1 MAIKKNETTTTM
13 RNNEHFLIRNRN
25 MRNELLAK
33 TDYYMLLDVYETLT
47 DIQKEEI
54 RNYRKVLRD
63 FINENKDKYLTDSNN
78 FIDFPQP
85 PEWVGTLDLPKY

>member
-63 FINENKDKYLTDSNN
+63 FINENKDKYLTDCNN
-78 FIDFPQP
+78 FIDFPHP
-85 PEWVGTLDLPKY
+85 PEWIGTLDLPKY